1 MTFQYFNIGP
11 ILTGRGLWL
20 IAFWAWFQA
29 PRSTLGPEAQQPTC
43 SCSEVPRTFFD
54 GGPVLGRL
62 AAGEFQA
69 KVKEHSE
76 LIESYQ
82 PLGRCYGP
90 REPYA
95 CPYQDRL
102 VIPPGCFNV
111 NPTMIIQEW
120 MCEWSPPTSMN
131 WEFPKDLAWHNA
143 SLFANVSSVQDCL
156 RDCNGWYPKD
166 VKNGR
171 CLPSFQVG
179 NIVTPGF
186 YSRGVLS

>member
-1 MTFQYFNIGP
+1 MIDSILGMVSDSQIHVGTRGP
-11 ILTGRGLWL
+11 ATNLQL
-20 IAFWAWFQA
+20 F
-29 PRSTLGPEAQQPTC
+29 RSAKDFFGWGPL
-43 SCSEVPRTFFD
+43 
-54 GGPVLGRL
+54 LGRL
-62 AAGEFQA
+62 AAGEFRA
-69 KVKEHSE
+69 KIKEHSE

-90 REPYA
+90 QEPYS

-111 NPTMIIQEW
+111 NPAMIIPRVNVW
-120 MCEWSPPTSMN
+120 MITPTSIN
-131 WEFPKDLAWHNA
+131 NA

-179 NIVTPGF
+179 TIVMQGF
-186 YSRGVLS
+186 YSRG